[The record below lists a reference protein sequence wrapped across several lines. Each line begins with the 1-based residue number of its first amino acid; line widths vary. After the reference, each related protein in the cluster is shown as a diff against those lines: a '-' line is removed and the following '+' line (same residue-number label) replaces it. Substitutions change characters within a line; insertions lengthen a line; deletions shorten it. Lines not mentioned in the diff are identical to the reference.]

1 MRRLARYLLLP
12 DEITRFERDYLAKM
26 NHVALIFFALH
37 VPVFTAIAFFNGTG
51 ALKALAFTALGCA
64 GPLLARKT
72 LTNPRHVSVIFGLTA
87 MFMGAVLVHFGRGL
101 WTIEMHFYF
110 FVALALLAVFANPL
124 VVIVAAVTVALHH
137 AVLWA
142 LAPQSVFNYDAPL
155 SSVVVH
161 ALFVVIESVAA
172 IFVARS
178 FFDNVVGLERIV
190 ADRTRALDQKN
201 AQMKLVF
208 DHVQQGFLTASKEGA
223 LSSQASLAV
232 TTWLEAPTAGEP
244 VWAFFSKSDPAFGQW
259 LELGWQTLT
268 EEVFPREVALSQLP
282 TRFSRGGRAFEV
294 SYQPVEH
301 DGALDQVLVLVSD
314 ITERLARE
322 EADQVQ
328 RETVQVFDKVM
339 RDRGGF
345 LEFFAEA
352 KATVASLAN
361 PASSEA
367 EQLRAV
373 HTLKGNCALFGL
385 TSVAT
390 RCHQLE
396 TRLADRGTGLDDHD
410 RADLDSWWSQAS
422 RRVMHFLG
430 DGNGAG
436 IQLDESDYLA
446 VLHAIDA
453 GAPALEVRRLIASWR
468 NEPVQARL
476 ERLAE
481 QAQALAERTGKA
493 PLTVRIDANGLRLP
507 RERYG
512 ALWASFV
519 HLVRNAIDHGL
530 ESSVDRSVLAKGPA
544 SLELTCTRTR
554 EGLVLSVRDDGR
566 GIDWERVRAKAAA
579 RQWPHAERSALVDA
593 IFADGFTTR
602 DVATELSG
610 RGGGL
615 PAVRAA
621 ARALGGDVRV
631 TSEVGFGTTFQCV
644 LPWPDEVIGPPRAA
658 RAPQEQEPA
667 HA

>member
-12 DEITRFERDYLAKM
+12 DEITRFEREYLSKM
-26 NHVALIFFALH
+26 NHVAMIFFALH
-37 VPVFTAIAFFNGTG
+37 IPVFTTIAFFNGTG
-51 ALKALAFTALGCA
+51 PLEACILTALGWA
-64 GPLLARKT
+64 GPLLARRT
-72 LTNPRHVSVIFGLTA
+72 LTNPRQVSVIFGLTA

-110 FVALALLAVFANPL
+110 FVALALLAVFANPM
-124 VVIVAAVTVALHH
+124 VVVAAAVTVALHH

-142 LAPQSVFNYDAPL
+142 LAPQSLFNYDAPL
-155 SSVVVH
+155 SSVALH
-161 ALFVVIESVAA
+161 ALFVVLESAAA

-178 FFDNVVGLERIV
+178 FFDNVIGLERIV

-208 DHVQQGFLTASKEGA
+208 DHVQQGFLTASKTGA
-223 LSSQASLAV
+223 LSGQTSLAV
-232 TTWLEAPTAGEP
+232 TTWLEAPTTGEP
-244 VWAFFSKSDPAFGQW
+244 VWSFFSKSDAAFGKW

-301 DGALDQVLVLVSD
+301 DGALEQVLVLVSD

-322 EADQVQ
+322 ESDQVQ
-328 RETVQVFDKVM
+328 RETVQVFDRVA
-339 RDRGGF
+339 RDRAGF

-352 KATVASLAN
+352 KATVASLSN
-361 PASSEA
+361 PTLSEP
-367 EQLRAV
+367 EQLRAL
-373 HTLKGNCALFGL
+373 HTLKGNCAVFGVS
-385 TSVAT
+385 SVAT
-390 RCHQLE
+390 RCHELE
-396 TRLADRGTGLDDHD
+396 TRIADRGTGLSDDD
-410 RADLDSWWSQAS
+410 RAELQSWWTQAS
-422 RRVMHFLG
+422 RRLMRFLG
-430 DGNGAG
+430 DGSGSG
-436 IQLDESDYLA
+436 IQLDEIDYLA

-453 GAPALEVRRLIASWR
+453 GAPALEVRRLIASWK

-481 QAQALAERTGKA
+481 QAQDLAERSGKA
-493 PLTVRIDANGLRLP
+493 PLSVRVDAHGLRLP
-507 RERYG
+507 RERYS

-519 HLVRNAIDHGL
+519 HLVRNAIAHGL
-530 ESSVDRSVLAKGPA
+530 ENSVNRSVLAKGPA
-544 SLELTCTRTR
+544 NLELTAARTR

-566 GIDWERVRAKAAA
+566 GIDWEVVRAKAAA
-579 RQWPHAERSALVDA
+579 MQLPHAERSALVT
-593 IFADGFTTR
+593 DGFSTT

-610 RGGGL
+610 RGVGL

-621 ARALGGDVRV
+621 ARALGGDLRV

-644 LPWPDEVIGPPRAA
+644 LPWPEEVSAPPRAQA
-658 RAPQEQEPA
+658 TDGAQQLA
-667 HA
+667 NA